1 MIKHIAMACAATVL
15 LAGSALAQ
23 APSAVENNFA
33 QPRPTISTATP
44 SGGGAVT
51 TTGAP
56 GAGQQVT
63 TAAGAVIEV
72 TQAKTPAECRKTAAD
87 LARDAQERSITDEK
101 LEKIDD
107 LILSLEKH
115 CEAARFGDA
124 LAVAK
129 SIKGLIETQ

>member
-1 MIKHIAMACAATVL
+1 MIKHFAMAVAAAAL
-15 LAGSALAQ
+15 LSGSALAQ
-23 APSAVENNFA
+23 SPSALENNFS

-44 SGGGAVT
+44 SGGAVT

-72 TQAKTPAECRKTAAD
+72 TEAKNPTECRKTAAD
-87 LARDAQERSITDEK
+87 LARDAQERAIADDK

-115 CEAARFGDA
+115 CDASRFGDA

-129 SIKGLIETQ
+129 TIKGLIETP